1 MVHTCVEESADVEY
15 VHEYRLNHG
24 CKRAVHE
31 YVSDCK
37 RAHSGPSDGKARRPA
52 QPRGSRR
59 RRGALS
65 IELRAESTE
74 HRAQQ
79 AQSTK
84 HRAQSTEH

>member
-52 QPRGSRR
+52 QTRGLAKPGGQRNLEVWQIQAASATSRFS
-59 RRGALS
+59 A
-65 IELRAESTE
+65 
-74 HRAQQ
+74 
-79 AQSTK
+79 
-84 HRAQSTEH
+84 